1 MTTGYRNEIWHTY
14 LQTQNSSLVLEQW
27 KIDAGILDL
36 YVQTKDME
44 NCKYEKFCFFLLL
57 LLFFWEVKGG
67 WVFLFLC
74 SSPLHPHI
82 PLPPTLYRELQKY
95 TEKHLW
101 SNMT

>member
-14 LQTQNSSLVLEQW
+14 LETQTSSFVLEQW

-44 NCKYEKFCFFLLL
+44 NCKNEKVWGFLGGGGGGSFLVC
-57 LLFFWEVKGG
+57 LFPPPST
-67 WVFLFLC
+67 L
-74 SSPLHPHI
+74 PTPQ
-82 PLPPTLYRELQKY
+82 PPTLCREPQNY

-101 SNMT
+101 NNMT